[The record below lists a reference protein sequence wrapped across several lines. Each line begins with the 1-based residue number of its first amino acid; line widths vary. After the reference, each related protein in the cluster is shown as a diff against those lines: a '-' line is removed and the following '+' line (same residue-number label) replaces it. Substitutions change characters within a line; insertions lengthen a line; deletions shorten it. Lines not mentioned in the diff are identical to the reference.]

1 MASGPPRKQRKRI
14 EMPRWTLRFRS
25 LRLSL
30 AIAATA
36 ALARAGDKDKNEDED
51 HEESSKIS
59 EPKND
64 FGAVPLVGG
73 DSDIG
78 FGGGELSSFTRL
90 APGHEPYVWH
100 IESGALIT
108 FRPTEGH
115 LQVPY
120 QDYYFK
126 LVVPQLFGDVL
137 RLEVRPSYTRETT
150 QRYYG
155 IGNASVAPDA
165 SGAAPSEQFEYGR
178 MHPTLLVRARLKLVP
193 WLFVEVGNSFTYNR
207 LDIAPGT
214 KLAQDLADPN
224 LAKFFGPTTP
234 HAVDFFEYALI
245 VDTRDDETNPRRGMN
260 HQVKLRLSPGG
271 SGIFLYRYA
280 QTNAILRFYANPA
293 HGRFTFG
300 VRLVGDAQFGDPPFY
315 ELARYE
321 DTFALGGANGVRGVP
336 AQRYYGRVKAFG
348 NFETRVDVTKLEI
361 FGKKCTLDMAVFF
374 DAGRVWSDWN
384 ADPVLDGSGPGLKY
398 GVGGGLRLTQ
408 GKAFVV
414 RGDIAWSPD
423 ATPIGGYFTAGHIF

>member
-1 MASGPPRKQRKRI
+1 
-14 EMPRWTLRFRS
+14 MPRPASRFRS
-25 LRLSL
+25 LRLAVAIVALVGL
-30 AIAATA
+30 ANA
-36 ALARAGDKDKNEDED
+36 DDSEEDD
-51 HEESSKIS
+51 ESNKIS

-90 APGHEPYVWH
+90 APGRTPYVWH
-100 IESGALIT
+100 LESGALIT
-108 FRPTEGH
+108 FRPGGGGV
-115 LQVPY
+115 QIPY
-120 QDYYFK
+120 QDYYLQ
-126 LVVPQLFGDVL
+126 LVIPQLFGDEM

-178 MHPTLLVRARLKLVP
+178 MHPTLLVRARLNLAP
-193 WLFVEVGNSFTYNR
+193 GLFLQVGNSFTYNR
-207 LDIAPGT
+207 LDIPAQT
-214 KLAQDLADPN
+214 KLAQDLADPK
-224 LAKFFGPTTP
+224 LAKFFGPTTQ

-245 VDTRDDETNPRRGMN
+245 VDTRNNETNPRRGVF
-260 HQVKLRLSPGG
+260 HQFKLRLSPGG

-280 QTNAILRFYANPA
+280 QTDLILRFYLNPSR
-293 HGRFTFG
+293 GRFTFG

-336 AQRYYGRVKAFG
+336 AQRYYGRVKTFG
-348 NFETRVDVTKLEI
+348 NFETRFDIARLEI
-361 FGKKCTLDMAVFF
+361 FGKRCTLDAAVFA
-374 DAGRVWSDWN
+374 DVGRVWSDWS
-384 ADPVLDGSGPGLKY
+384 ADPVLDGSGLGLKY
-398 GVGGGLRLTQ
+398 GLGGGLRLQQ

-423 ATPIGGYFTAGHIF
+423 ARPIGGYFTAGHIF